1 MPSAFRGGAVT
12 NLRPCAARS
21 QVASFFG
28 DAEDP
33 EIFQMEPVDDEIWNI
48 KTVNATYFTMKEDGK
63 IMSNHSVSKLNPLGF
78 NEVVL
83 ALA

>member
-1 MPSAFRGGAVT
+1 
-12 NLRPCAARS
+12 
-21 QVASFFG
+21 
-28 DAEDP
+28 
-33 EIFQMEPVDDEIWNI
+33 MEPVDDEIWNI